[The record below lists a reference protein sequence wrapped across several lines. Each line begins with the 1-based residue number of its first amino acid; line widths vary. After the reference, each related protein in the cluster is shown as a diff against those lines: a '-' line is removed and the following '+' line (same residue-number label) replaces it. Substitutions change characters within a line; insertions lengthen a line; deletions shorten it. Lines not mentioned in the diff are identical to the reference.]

1 MDTLPSFLLRRHPPF
16 SEKNSHHCSQKHF
29 EHFWK
34 KTLDSGDAGKD

>member
-1 MDTLPSFLLRRHPPF
+1 MIKSLLFACTEIQILQPENR
-16 SEKNSHHCSQKHF
+16 QKHF